1 MATAREVAI
10 EVLPYFEQSVLAG
23 HVLPYRYYASSIGRD
38 AAKESM
44 VIGQAMHAIGGVCA
58 LCAIPIAPLFFIK
71 RSDDEWRGIFEGN
84 PSEQQYVLPHYD
96 LLYVTA
102 REYKYTAKDFQR
114 LSHGLKEVLPKHLGP
129 DQLSQH
135 DIWRVVIHSKL
146 QDGTTPL
153 DRAILKYKEIYAE
166 AQKTKRGE

>member
-23 HVLPYRYYASSIGRD
+23 HVLPYGHYAAGIGRD

-58 LCAIPIAPLFFIK
+58 LCGIPIAPLFFIK
-71 RSDDEWRGIFEGN
+71 RSDGEWRGVFEGN
-84 PSEQQYVLPHYD
+84 ASERQHVLPHYD

-102 REYKYTAKDFQR
+102 REYKYTNKDFQR
-114 LSHGLKEVLPKHLGP
+114 LKRGLTEVLPKHLGP

-135 DIWRVVIHSKL
+135 DIWHVAIFSKL
-146 QDGTTPL
+146 KDGTTPFE
-153 DRAILKYKEIYAE
+153 RAVSKYKEIYAE
-166 AQKTKRGE
+166 AKASKRGA